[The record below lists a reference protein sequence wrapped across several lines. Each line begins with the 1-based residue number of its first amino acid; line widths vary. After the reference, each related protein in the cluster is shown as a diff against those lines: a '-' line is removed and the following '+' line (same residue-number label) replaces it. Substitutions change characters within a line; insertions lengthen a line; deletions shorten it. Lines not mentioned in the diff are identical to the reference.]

1 MTGRKELELEFETI
15 KKELEANN
23 SALEIYEKHEKFFNQ
38 LGIKY
43 HILNLAELEWG
54 IEEL

>member
-54 IEEL
+54 VEEL